1 MSIKKKL
8 AMAWVLFWLLMIVI
22 LWLTMIIRAMLEY
35 PTVALF
41 FVMSAVFLGVTCW
54 AGKILGNH
62 KR

>member
-8 AMAWVLFWLLMIVI
+8 AMAWILFWLLMIVI

-41 FVMSAVFLGVTCW
+41 FVMSAVFLGVTYW
-54 AGKILGNH
+54 AGKTLGNH